1 MASIYV
7 LANAFESCD
16 ALVDVLSGVGHNVS
30 CFTDKLSALA
40 GLRGPKPDLVLLDS
54 LTPHDAGFEV
64 LGAVRS
70 TPRLARTPVIMYSVD
85 DDPALRARART
96 AGADVYL
103 AKGAGYDGLL
113 HRIQPLLDSLRA

>member
-16 ALVDVLSGVGHNVS
+16 ALVDVLARVGHTVS

-40 GLRGPKPDLVLLDS
+40 GLRGPKPDLVLLDT

-64 LGAVRS
+64 LGAVRN
-70 TPRLARTPVIMYSVD
+70 TPRLARTPVIMYSIE
-85 DDPALRARART
+85 DDPALRTRART
-96 AGADVYL
+96 AGADVYV
-103 AKGAGYDGLL
+103 AKGQGFDDLV
-113 HRIQPLLDSLRA
+113 HRIQPLLDTLP